1 VAEPWRYVPP
11 NGSPLDGLA
20 PTGDKAEL
28 ERAVQR
34 FVKGAD
40 GEGGRARNRGG
51 PSRRLPCYLPEYGAL
66 SDLGNS

>member
-1 VAEPWRYVPP
+1 MAEPWRYVPP

-40 GEGGRARNRGG
+40 GEGGRAGNRGG
-51 PSRRLPCYLPEYGAL
+51 SSRAWLAIYQSMTL